1 MDMMSVEEMK
11 YYWLRLAENI
21 ASDKDLNYKVRYST
35 FIEAYTTYLFYRDAV
50 EEYYEYAR
58 GVAEGYGL
66 DYD

>member
-1 MDMMSVEEMK
+1 MNMMTVEEMRD
-11 YYWLRLAENI
+11 YWLEKADNI

-35 FIEAYTTYLFYRDAV
+35 FIEAYTTYLFYKDAV
-50 EEYYEYAR
+50 EEYYEYAH